1 MAELKNVY
9 DIAGQSMASQIIRL
23 NTIASNIANAGTLSG
38 DPSKAYRSIKP
49 VFESTYADQ
58 FRENGIAS
66 VNVSEIVEMDMKP
79 SRIFMPFHPEADDE
93 GYVYGAAVNLEEEY
107 VEMLETS
114 RQYQN
119 NVEVITTMRALDMRT
134 INMGK

>member
-1 MAELKNVY
+1 MSELKNVY

-58 FRENGIAS
+58 FQENGIAS

-79 SRIFMPFHPEADDE
+79 SRIFMPFHPDADGE

-134 INMGK
+134 INMGI

>member
-38 DPSKAYRSIKP
+38 EPGKAYRSIKP

-58 FRENGIAS
+58 FQENGIAS

>member
-1 MAELKNVY
+1 MAELKNIY
-9 DIAGQSMASQIIRL
+9 DIAGNSMASQLIRM
-23 NTIASNIANAGTLSG
+23 NTIASNIANAGTMSG
-38 DPSKAYRSIKP
+38 NPDEAYKSIKP

-58 FRENGIAS
+58 FKQNGISS
-66 VNVSEIVEMDMKP
+66 VRVSEVVEMDMKP
-79 SRIFMPFHPEADDE
+79 SRIFMPFHPDADAE
-93 GYVYGAAVNLEEEY
+93 GYVYGAAVNIEEEY
-107 VEMLETS
+107 VEMMETS

>member
-79 SRIFMPFHPEADDE
+79 SRIFMPFHPEADGE

>member
-38 DPSKAYRSIKP
+38 DPDKAYRSIKP

-79 SRIFMPFHPEADDE
+79 SRIFMPFHPDADVE

-107 VEMLETS
+107 VEMLEAS

>member
-1 MAELKNVY
+1 MTELKNVY
-9 DIAGQSMASQIIRL
+9 DIAGNSMASQLIRM
-23 NTIASNIANAGTLSG
+23 NTIASNIANAGTMTGS
-38 DPSKAYRSIKP
+38 PEKAYKSIKP

-58 FRENGIAS
+58 FHQNGIAS
-66 VNVSEIVEMDMKP
+66 VMVTDVVEMDMKP
-79 SRIFMPFHPEADDE
+79 SRIFMPFHPEADAE
-93 GYVYGAAVNLEEEY
+93 GYVYGAAVNIEEEY
-107 VEMLETS
+107 VEMMETS

>member
-1 MAELKNVY
+1 MSELKNVY

-79 SRIFMPFHPEADDE
+79 SRIFMPFHPDADGE
-93 GYVYGAAVNLEEEY
+93 GYVYGAAVNIEEEY
-107 VEMLETS
+107 VEMMETS

>member
-38 DPSKAYRSIKP
+38 DPDKAYRSIKP

-79 SRIFMPFHPEADDE
+79 SRIFMPFHPDADVE

-114 RQYQN
+114 RQFQN

>member
-9 DIAGQSMASQIIRL
+9 DIAGQSMASQIFRL

-38 DPSKAYRSIKP
+38 DPDKAYRSIKP

-79 SRIFMPFHPEADDE
+79 SRIFMPFHPEADAE

>member
-38 DPSKAYRSIKP
+38 DPDKAYRSIKP

-79 SRIFMPFHPEADDE
+79 SRIFMPFHPDADVE

-107 VEMLETS
+107 VEMLEAS

-119 NVEVITTMRALDMRT
+119 NIEVITTMRALDMRT
-134 INMGK
+134 INLGK

>member
-9 DIAGQSMASQIIRL
+9 DIAGNSMASQLIRM
-23 NTIASNIANAGTLSG
+23 NTIASNIANAGTMTG
-38 DPSKAYRSIKP
+38 NPEEAYRSIKP

-58 FRENGIAS
+58 FQQNGIAS
-66 VNVSEIVEMDMKP
+66 VMVTDVVEMDMKP
-79 SRIFMPFHPEADDE
+79 SRIFMPFHPEADAE
-93 GYVYGAAVNLEEEY
+93 GYVYGAAVNIEEEY
-107 VEMLETS
+107 VEMMETS

>member
-9 DIAGQSMASQIIRL
+9 DIAGNSMASQLIRM
-23 NTIASNIANAGTLSG
+23 NTIASNIANAGTMTG
-38 DPSKAYRSIKP
+38 NPDEAYRSIKP
-49 VFESTYADQ
+49 VFESSYADQ
-58 FRENGIAS
+58 FKQNGIAS
-66 VNVSEIVEMDMKP
+66 VIVTDVVEMDMKP
-79 SRIFMPFHPEADDE
+79 ARIFMPFHPEADAE
-93 GYVYGAAVNLEEEY
+93 GYVYGAAVNIEEEY
-107 VEMLETS
+107 VEMMETS

>member
-38 DPSKAYRSIKP
+38 EPGKAYRSIKP

-58 FRENGIAS
+58 FQENGIAS

-79 SRIFMPFHPEADDE
+79 SRIFMPFHPEADGE

>member
-38 DPSKAYRSIKP
+38 DPDKAYRSIKP

-58 FRENGIAS
+58 FQENGIAS

>member
-38 DPSKAYRSIKP
+38 DPDKAYRSIKP

-58 FRENGIAS
+58 FQENGIAS

-79 SRIFMPFHPEADDE
+79 SRIFMPFHPEADVE

>member
-1 MAELKNVY
+1 M
-9 DIAGQSMASQIIRL
+9 
-23 NTIASNIANAGTLSG
+23 SG
-38 DPSKAYRSIKP
+38 NPEEAYKSIKP

-58 FRENGIAS
+58 FKQNGIAS
-66 VNVSEIVEMDMKP
+66 VRVSEVVEMDMNP
-79 SRIFMPFHPEADDE
+79 ARIFMPFHPDADDE
-93 GYVYGAAVNLEEEY
+93 GYVYGAAVNIEEEY
-107 VEMLETS
+107 VEMMETS

>member
-1 MAELKNVY
+1 MAELKNIY
-9 DIAGQSMASQIIRL
+9 DIAGNSMASQLIRM
-23 NTIASNIANAGTLSG
+23 NTIASNIANAGTMSG
-38 DPSKAYRSIKP
+38 NPDEAYKSIKP

-58 FRENGIAS
+58 FEQNGIAS
-66 VNVSEIVEMDMKP
+66 VRVSEVVEMDMKP
-79 SRIFMPFHPEADDE
+79 SRIFMPFHPDADGE
-93 GYVYGAAVNLEEEY
+93 GYVYGAAVNIEEEY

>member
-79 SRIFMPFHPEADDE
+79 TRIFMPFHPEADDE

>member
-1 MAELKNVY
+1 MSELKNVY

-58 FRENGIAS
+58 FQENGIAS

-93 GYVYGAAVNLEEEY
+93 GYVYGAAVNLEEVY

>member
-9 DIAGQSMASQIIRL
+9 DIAGNSMASQLIRM
-23 NTIASNIANAGTLSG
+23 NTIASNIANAGTMTG
-38 DPSKAYRSIKP
+38 NPEEAYKSIKP

-58 FRENGIAS
+58 FQQNGIAS
-66 VNVSEIVEMDMKP
+66 VIVTDVVEMDMKP
-79 SRIFMPFHPEADDE
+79 SRIFMPFHPEADAE
-93 GYVYGAAVNLEEEY
+93 GYVYGAAVNIEEEY
-107 VEMLETS
+107 VEMMETS

>member
-38 DPSKAYRSIKP
+38 DPDKAYRSIKP

-58 FRENGIAS
+58 FQENGLAS

-107 VEMLETS
+107 VEMMETS

>member
-1 MAELKNVY
+1 MSELKNVY

-79 SRIFMPFHPEADDE
+79 SRIFMPFHPDADGE

-107 VEMLETS
+107 VEMMETS

>member
-9 DIAGQSMASQIIRL
+9 DIAGNSMASQLIRM
-23 NTIASNIANAGTLSG
+23 NTIASNIANAGTMTG
-38 DPSKAYRSIKP
+38 NPEEAYKSIKP
-49 VFESTYADQ
+49 VFESAYADQ
-58 FRENGIAS
+58 FQQNGIAS
-66 VNVSEIVEMDMKP
+66 VIVTDVVEMDMKP
-79 SRIFMPFHPEADDE
+79 SRIFMPFHPEADAE
-93 GYVYGAAVNLEEEY
+93 GYVYGAAVNIEEEY
-107 VEMLETS
+107 VEMMETS

>member
-38 DPSKAYRSIKP
+38 DPDKAYRSIKP

-79 SRIFMPFHPEADDE
+79 SRIFMPFHPDADVE

>member
-1 MAELKNVY
+1 MTGNPEE
-9 DIAGQSMASQIIRL
+9 
-23 NTIASNIANAGTLSG
+23 
-38 DPSKAYRSIKP
+38 AYKSIKP

-58 FRENGIAS
+58 FQQNGIAS
-66 VNVSEIVEMDMKP
+66 VIVTDVVEMDMKP
-79 SRIFMPFHPEADDE
+79 SRIFMPFHPEADAE
-93 GYVYGAAVNLEEEY
+93 GYVYGAAVNIEEEY
-107 VEMLETS
+107 VEMMETS

>member
-79 SRIFMPFHPEADDE
+79 SRIFMPFHPEADGE
-93 GYVYGAAVNLEEEY
+93 GYVYGAAVNIEEEY

>member
-1 MAELKNVY
+1 MAELKNIY
-9 DIAGQSMASQIIRL
+9 DIAGNSMASQLIRM
-23 NTIASNIANAGTLSG
+23 NTIASNIANAGTMSG
-38 DPSKAYRSIKP
+38 NPDEAYKSIKP

-58 FRENGIAS
+58 FEQNGIAS
-66 VNVSEIVEMDMKP
+66 VRVSEVVEMDMKP
-79 SRIFMPFHPEADDE
+79 SRIFMPFHPDADGE
-93 GYVYGAAVNLEEEY
+93 GYVYGAAVNIEEEY
-107 VEMLETS
+107 VEMMETS